1 MDQKTPAGRT
11 IKKSTIVSIV
21 ISNGPQKV
29 EIDDYSNLTVQDAQ
43 IKLEKKGL
51 KPKIVYVNNDD
62 VAKDIV
68 IKTEPAAHSEVSQG
82 TLVKVYVSNGKLVK
96 AVNVPKFI
104 GMTIEEAREE
114 AEKKNLKLKEV
125 AGSSN
130 EYEKDQVIKQS
141 IAENSVVNEETEIEV
156 TVCDGKAVNIKTE
169 VSLELPTDATD
180 TGTFKFEYFK
190 DGVSFKEEERDMAVN
205 SGKTLTFEVSG
216 TEPATFTVKITNVND
231 TSLSGVLAEIS
242 VDFKNEDT
250 EPEIVSYDEGL
261 FKKLKYVAPDTSKEE
276 PSSDPEPSEASGTV
290 TVTLP
295 TIAAQSGTF
304 NFTYMD
310 SDGNVIKTETKDMS
324 LAAGKPVSFD
334 VSGKDKRTYLIK
346 ITNVKDEALTG
357 TLAEIEVDFSGGT
370 VKQNVISYDQNL
382 FNNLKV
388 ASAETSG
395 EPSEETDE

>member
-1 MDQKTPAGRT
+1 
-11 IKKSTIVSIV
+11 
-21 ISNGPQKV
+21 
-29 EIDDYSNLTVQDAQ
+29 
-43 IKLEKKGL
+43 
-51 KPKIVYVNNDD
+51 
-62 VAKDIV
+62 
-68 IKTEPAAHSEVSQG
+68 
-82 TLVKVYVSNGKLVK
+82 
-96 AVNVPKFI
+96 
-104 GMTIEEAREE
+104 
-114 AEKKNLKLKEV
+114 
-125 AGSSN
+125 
-130 EYEKDQVIKQS
+130 
-141 IAENSVVNEETEIEV
+141 
-156 TVCDGKAVNIKTE
+156 
-169 VSLELPTDATD
+169 
-180 TGTFKFEYFK
+180 
-190 DGVSFKEEERDMAVN
+190 MAVN

-261 FKKLKYVAPDTSKEE
+261 FKKLKYVATEV
-276 PSSDPEPSEASGTV
+276 SGSV

-295 TIAAQSGTF
+295 TNAAQSGTF

-357 TLAEIEVDFSGGT
+357 TLAEIEIDFSTGT

-382 FNNLKV
+382 FNNLKFISTE
-388 ASAETSG
+388 ASG
-395 EPSEETDE
+395 EHSEETDE

>member
-1 MDQKTPAGRT
+1 
-11 IKKSTIVSIV
+11 
-21 ISNGPQKV
+21 
-29 EIDDYSNLTVQDAQ
+29 
-43 IKLEKKGL
+43 
-51 KPKIVYVNNDD
+51 
-62 VAKDIV
+62 
-68 IKTEPAAHSEVSQG
+68 
-82 TLVKVYVSNGKLVK
+82 
-96 AVNVPKFI
+96 
-104 GMTIEEAREE
+104 
-114 AEKKNLKLKEV
+114 
-125 AGSSN
+125 
-130 EYEKDQVIKQS
+130 
-141 IAENSVVNEETEIEV
+141 
-156 TVCDGKAVNIKTE
+156 
-169 VSLELPTDATD
+169 
-180 TGTFKFEYFK
+180 
-190 DGVSFKEEERDMAVN
+190 
-205 SGKTLTFEVSG
+205 
-216 TEPATFTVKITNVND
+216 VND

-276 PSSDPEPSEASGTV
+276 PSSNPEPTEVSGSV

-295 TIAAQSGTF
+295 TNAAQSGTF

-357 TLAEIEVDFSGGT
+357 TLAEIEIDFSTGT

-382 FNNLKV
+382 FNNLKFISTE
-388 ASAETSG
+388 ASG